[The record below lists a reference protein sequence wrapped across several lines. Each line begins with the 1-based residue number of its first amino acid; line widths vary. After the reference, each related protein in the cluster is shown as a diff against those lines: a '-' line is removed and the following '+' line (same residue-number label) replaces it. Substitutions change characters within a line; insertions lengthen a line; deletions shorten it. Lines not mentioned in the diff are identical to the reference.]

1 MPSTPQPATDDGPAA
16 SQDTLTHQGQS
27 RGRVWF
33 VASVI
38 TLVALGSRL
47 IWALQA
53 RSLRWDEP
61 DYLILARNLL
71 AGRGYQIYGTP
82 DLMWPPG
89 TPLLAVLSLAAGVS
103 VDYALVIWH
112 VLAGALACA
121 LLFGLARDVTG
132 STLVAA
138 LAGLL
143 AAVLPALAVWPLYW
157 GSMTEPLFLALWLA
171 GLWATWRTLRVG
183 GGLAAGLAGAAFGA
197 SYLVR
202 TEGIF
207 WWALFL
213 ALVTVMAI
221 KRRQRWTTPLLFAL
235 GFLLFAL
242 PYVVYLYQHTGRLMI
257 SGKTGIVVFL
267 SPYFVELGGLG
278 HDLLTSL
285 DSTGREIMWLSPEQF
300 DISFVQSVLHDPA
313 GFVRLVRANLALA
326 QEGLLEVLVGPWII
340 AVAFLGLFAQPWRRR
355 RLIAEGFW
363 LAALL
368 PLAILFIS
376 KVETRYLIPLVPIL
390 LVWTAYGLV
399 GLANWLVGTWEQVR
413 RWARPAATTAN
424 AATLSRR
431 AAVAALVLLMI
442 ASALAL
448 RMQLKTARVEQVKLT
463 PSHEAAG
470 LWLAQ
475 NSQEG
480 EAVMTRAREL
490 ALYADRPLVALPRGD
505 WATVLDYGRA
515 RGADYLV
522 IDNWEIDA
530 LRPQLA
536 FLLDPSQPPAEAEFL
551 QSFDDP
557 RRTTF
562 IYRLKQ

>member
-1 MPSTPQPATDDGPAA
+1 MG
-16 SQDTLTHQGQS
+16 QD
-27 RGRVWF
+27 RGRVWLI
-33 VASVI
+33 ALVI

-47 IWALQA
+47 VWAMQP
-53 RSLRWDEP
+53 RTLRWDEP

-71 AGRGYQIYGTP
+71 TGRGYQIYGQP

-89 TPLLAVLSLAAGVS
+89 TPLFAALPLAAGVS
-103 VDYALVIWH
+103 VDYALVVWH

-121 LLFGLARDVTG
+121 LLFGLAREVTG

-138 LAGLL
+138 VAGLL

-157 GSMTEPLFLALWLA
+157 GSMTEPLFLVLWLA
-171 GLWATWRTLRVG
+171 GLWASWRTMHG
-183 GGLAAGLAGAAFGA
+183 GGSLAAGLAGAAFGA

-213 ALVTVMAI
+213 ALVTVVAV
-221 KRRQRWTTPLLFAL
+221 KRRQRWTTPLLFVL
-235 GFLLFAL
+235 GFLVFAL
-242 PYVVYLYQHTGRLMI
+242 PYIAYLYSQTGRLMI

-267 SPYFVELGGLG
+267 SPYFIELGGLG
-278 HDLLTSL
+278 HDLLTAL

-300 DISFVQSVLHDPA
+300 DISFLQWVRSDPA
-313 GFVRLVRANLALA
+313 GFVRLVRANVALA
-326 QEGLLEVLVGPWII
+326 EEGLLQVLVGPWII
-340 AVAFLGLFAQPWRRR
+340 AAACLGLFAQPWRRR
-355 RLIAEGFW
+355 RLAAEAFW

-376 KVETRYLIPLVPIL
+376 KVETRYLIPIVPIL

-399 GLANWLVGTWEQVR
+399 ALANWLVGTWQQAR
-413 RWARPAATTAN
+413 SLIRPAAAPSATTLA
-424 AATLSRR
+424 RR
-431 AAVAALVLLMI
+431 AAVVAVVLLLA

-448 RMQLKTARVEQVKLT
+448 RMQLKTARVEQARLT
-463 PSHEAAG
+463 PSHKAAG
-470 LWLAQ
+470 LWLAE
-475 NSQEG
+475 NSQQG

-490 ALYADRPLVALPRGD
+490 ALYADRSLVALPRGD

-522 IDNWEIDA
+522 IDSWEIDE

-536 FLLDPSQPPAEAEFL
+536 FLLDPSQTPPEAEFL
-551 QSFDDP
+551 HSFDDS

-562 IYRLKQ
+562 IYRLNQ

>member
-1 MPSTPQPATDDGPAA
+1 
-16 SQDTLTHQGQS
+16 
-27 RGRVWF
+27 
-33 VASVI
+33 VI

-47 IWALQA
+47 IWALQPRA
-53 RSLRWDEP
+53 LRWDEP
-61 DYLILARNLL
+61 DYLLLARNLL
-71 AGRGYQIYGTP
+71 AGRGYQIYGQP

-89 TPLLAVLSLAAGVS
+89 APLFAALSLAAGVS
-103 VDYALVIWH
+103 VDYALVVWH

-121 LLFGLARDVTG
+121 LLFGLAREVTG

-138 LAGLL
+138 LAGML
-143 AAVLPALAVWPLYW
+143 AAVLPALAVWPIYW
-157 GSMTEPLFLALWLA
+157 GSMTEPLFLVFWLA
-171 GLWATWRTLRVG
+171 GLWASWRTLRGG

-213 ALVTVMAI
+213 ALVVVVAI

-235 GFLLFAL
+235 GFLVFAL
-242 PYVVYLYQHTGRLMI
+242 PYIAYLYSHTGRLMI

-267 SPYFVELGGLG
+267 SPFFVELGGLG

-300 DISFVQSVLHDPA
+300 DISFLQWVRSDPA
-313 GFVRLVRANLALA
+313 GFLRLVRANVELA
-326 QEGLLEVLVGPWII
+326 QAGLLEVLAGPWVV
-340 AVAFLGLFAQPWRRR
+340 AVAVLGLFAQPWRRR
-355 RLIAEGFW
+355 RLAAEAFW

-368 PLAILFIS
+368 PLAILLIS
-376 KVETRYLIPLVPIL
+376 KVETRYLIPIAPIL
-390 LVWTAYGLV
+390 LVWTAHGLV
-399 GLANWLVGTWEQVR
+399 RLAEWLVGTGQQVR
-413 RWARPAATTAN
+413 RLMRPAAAVDG
-424 AATLSRR
+424 ATLARR
-431 AAVAALVLLMI
+431 AAVVAVALLLV

-448 RMQLKTARVEQVKLT
+448 RMQLKTARVEQARLT
-463 PSHEAAG
+463 PSHKAAG
-470 LWLAQ
+470 LWLAE
-475 NSQEG
+475 NSQAG
-480 EAVMTRAREL
+480 EAIMTRAREL

-522 IDNWEIDA
+522 IDNWEIDE

-536 FLLDPSQPPAEAEFL
+536 FLLDPAQAPPEAEFVR
-551 QSFDDP
+551 SFEDP

-562 IYRLKQ
+562 IYRLIE

>member
-1 MPSTPQPATDDGPAA
+1 MAGDSTT
-16 SQDTLTHQGQS
+16 SQDRLTHQGQS
-27 RGRVWF
+27 RGRVWL

-38 TLVALGSRL
+38 TLAALGSRL

-53 RSLRWDEP
+53 RTLRWDEP

-71 AGRGYQIYGTP
+71 AGRGYQIYGQP

-89 TPLLAVLSLAAGVS
+89 TPLFAALSLAAGVS
-103 VDYALVIWH
+103 VDYALVVWH

-143 AAVLPALAVWPLYW
+143 AAFLPALAVWPLYW

-171 GLWATWRTLRVG
+171 GLWATWRTLRDG

-202 TEGIF
+202 SEGMF

-213 ALVTVMAI
+213 VLVMLVAI
-221 KRRQRWTTPLLFAL
+221 KQRQRWTTPLLFAL
-235 GFLLFAL
+235 GFMVFAL
-242 PYVVYLYQHTGRLMI
+242 PYVAYLYSNTGRLMI

-300 DISFVQSVLHDPA
+300 DISFLQSVLHDPA
-313 GFVRLVRANLALA
+313 GVVRLVRANLALA
-326 QEGLLEVLVGPWII
+326 QEGLLDVLVGPWII

-376 KVETRYLIPLVPIL
+376 KVETRYLIPLAPIL
-390 LVWTAYGLV
+390 LVWTAYGMV
-399 GLANWLVGTWEQVR
+399 GLGTWLVGTGEQVR
-413 RWARPAATTAN
+413 RWTRPATATN
-424 AATLSRR
+424 ATTLSRR
-431 AAVAALVLLMI
+431 AAVAALVLLMVVLAI
-442 ASALAL
+442 AL
-448 RMQLKTARVEQVKLT
+448 RMQLKTARVEQATLT
-463 PSHEAAG
+463 PSHKAAG

-536 FLLDPSQPPAEAEFL
+536 FLLDPAQTPPEAEFL

-562 IYRLKQ
+562 IYRLNQ

>member
-1 MPSTPQPATDDGPAA
+1 MADDPTA
-16 SQDTLTHQGQS
+16 SQDVQAYQGDS
-27 RGRVWF
+27 RRRVWLL
-33 VASVI
+33 ASLI

-47 IWALQA
+47 IWALQPRA
-53 RSLRWDEP
+53 LRWDEP
-61 DYLILARNLL
+61 DYLLLARNLL
-71 AGRGYQIYGTP
+71 AGRGYQIYGQP

-89 TPLLAVLSLAAGVS
+89 TPLFAALPLAAGVS
-103 VDYALVIWH
+103 VDYALVVWH

-121 LLFGLARDVTG
+121 LLFGLAREVTG

-138 LAGLL
+138 LAGML

-157 GSMTEPLFLALWLA
+157 GSMTEPLFLVLWLA
-171 GLWATWRTLRVG
+171 GLWATWRTLRDG

-213 ALVTVMAI
+213 ALVVVVAV

-235 GFLLFAL
+235 GFLVFAL
-242 PYVVYLYQHTGRLMI
+242 PYVFYLYSHTGRLMI

-267 SPYFVELGGLG
+267 SPFFVELGGLG

-300 DISFVQSVLHDPA
+300 DISFLQWVRSDPA
-313 GFVRLVRANLALA
+313 GFVRLVRANVALA
-326 QEGLLEVLVGPWII
+326 QAGLLEVLAGPWVI
-340 AVAFLGLFAQPWRRR
+340 AVAALGLFAQPWRGR
-355 RLIAEGFW
+355 RLAAEAFW

-368 PLAILFIS
+368 PLAILLIS
-376 KVETRYLIPLVPIL
+376 KVETRYLIPIVPIL
-390 LVWTAYGLV
+390 LVWTAHGLV
-399 GLANWLVGTWEQVR
+399 RLAEWLVGTWQQVR
-413 RWARPAATTAN
+413 RSIRPGAAGD
-424 AATLSRR
+424 AATLARR
-431 AAVAALVLLMI
+431 SAVVAVVLLLV

-448 RMQLKTARVEQVKLT
+448 RMQLKTATVEQARLT
-463 PSHEAAG
+463 PSHKDAG
-470 LWLAQ
+470 LWLAE
-475 NSQEG
+475 NSQAG
-480 EAVMTRAREL
+480 EAIMTRAREL

-522 IDNWEIDA
+522 IDSWEIDE
-530 LRPQLA
+530 LRPQLD
-536 FLLDPSQPPAEAEFL
+536 FLLDPAKTPPEAEFL
-551 QSFDDP
+551 RSFDDP

-562 IYRLKQ
+562 VYRLIK